1 MEPSPTNSKK
11 LTLSL
16 RTALIDRNVCQVR
29 ALLVTHG
36 LTAFG
41 CALAQFSPRVT
52 ADVLSLLKADDRTAV
67 LRHLSSSQRDSLRP
81 LGLVLSTS
89 PAGADSRS
97 PRLLTAHL
105 PWGGR
110 RLLGMAL

>member
-1 MEPSPTNSKK
+1 MNSKK

-41 CALAQFSPRVT
+41 YALAQFSPRVT
-52 ADVLSLLKADDRTAV
+52 ADVLSLLKAEDRTAV
-67 LRHLSSSQRDSLRP
+67 LRHLSSSKRDSLRP
-81 LGLVLSTS
+81 LGLVLSASQTE
-89 PAGADSRS
+89 AESRS
-97 PRLLTAHL
+97 PRSMAAYL

>member
-1 MEPSPTNSKK
+1 MNTKK
-11 LTLSL
+11 LILSL

-41 CALAQFSPRVT
+41 SALAQFSPRVT
-52 ADVLSLLKADDRTAV
+52 ADVLSLLKTEDRTAV
-67 LRHLSSSQRDSLRP
+67 LRHLSSSKRDSLRP
-81 LGLVLSTS
+81 LGLALSADEADAGGRPLRVLAAS
-89 PAGADSRS
+89 
-97 PRLLTAHL
+97 L

-110 RLLGMAL
+110 RLLGMAF

>member
-1 MEPSPTNSKK
+1 MNSKK

-41 CALAQFSPRVT
+41 TALSNFSPRVT
-52 ADVLSLLKADDRTAV
+52 ADVLSLLKPSDREAV
-67 LRHLSSSQRDSLRP
+67 LSHMSSSKRDSLRP
-81 LGLVLSTS
+81 LGIALSERQ
-89 PAGADSRS
+89 AAADSHT
-97 PRLLTAHL
+97 PRAVAARL

-110 RLLGMAL
+110 RLFSIAF